1 MWYHVFLWALFS
13 SFLVHTVAGAIAFCR
28 LRSHKIGRF
37 IPVAILAMG
46 IIWPLTAGAIT
57 SMCLLVFCFMH
68 FSFVW
73 CVSCPGS
80 VQRFHFVLVISS
92 FGLAWFSSPSSKPL
106 CICYIQGAAKKTSP
120 TAITQ
125 NSIVILQGNFVRLF
139 WRVGCTI
146 TAHFI
151 KSVNLYRNGRIW
163 NT

>member
-106 CICYIQGAAKKTSP
+106 CICYIQGAAKKNVPYCNYSELDRYF
-120 TAITQ
+120 ARK
-125 NSIVILQGNFVRLF
+125 F
-139 WRVGCTI
+139 CTI
-146 TAHFI
+146 ILKGWLHYYCTFYKI
-151 KSVNLYRNGRIW
+151 CKSI
-163 NT
+163 